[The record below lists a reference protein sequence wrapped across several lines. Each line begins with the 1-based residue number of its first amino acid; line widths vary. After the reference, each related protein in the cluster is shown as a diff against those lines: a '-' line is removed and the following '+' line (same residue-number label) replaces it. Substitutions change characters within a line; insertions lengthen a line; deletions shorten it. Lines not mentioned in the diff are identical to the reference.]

1 MMLNPSPSVLRC
13 NCMID
18 SIKLCCLFVVIGVC
32 HGIQRHVLP
41 RRYDMGKGVFSN
53 PDGCGRGEGIV
64 HLRITYTPF
73 NMFLRHPADSVTVR
87 LTSAP

>member
-1 MMLNPSPSVLRC
+1 
-13 NCMID
+13 
-18 SIKLCCLFVVIGVC
+18 
-32 HGIQRHVLP
+32 
-41 RRYDMGKGVFSN
+41 MGKGVFSN

-87 LTSAP
+87 LTSPPDKERDWICPVLHCVSFETETCKLLGYGCRAESRKSA